1 MGISACSAIMH
12 VERGRSPETSAL
24 RLRTS
29 WTPPSHRPG
38 LGPAP
43 GLPGSARGAGSKV
56 RHGRSSG
63 GQGEAGTRPARAWQR
78 VPGRL
83 GGAGTRG
90 VQGAPVARS
99 WGRLPRQAARQGPG
113 LRQPRGRRGA
123 TLSLRPPPSFPPAR
137 PAAEISSRGNYAD
150 PSRGSSPR
158 PRSPPPPLR
167 WGAGARP
174 RRRGGA
180 GSLGREVA
188 GGRGDVGYRLVL
200 PCDAALRPVIPR
212 APRARARALS
222 RGTSCCCPAT
232 GAHPPP
238 RNPRSIL
245 ASAGRWSLPGSSCV
259 SSAAPS
265 WSAPERSRRSPTS
278 PKVLDE
284 CQNQRACHLLV
295 NSRVFGPDLCPGSS
309 KYLLVSFKCQPNCLS
324 YSALHVLSR
333 RCYGKQRCKILVN
346 NHHFGSP
353 CLPGVKKY
361 LSVFYACVPKNI
373 LTAIDP
379 SVANL
384 KPSVKQKDG
393 DYGVGLDP
401 REPRILRKDGVIVSH
416 SLAAF
421 AYIRAHPERAALLF
435 VSSVCIGLALTLCAL
450 VIRGSCTKDLQEL
463 QLAREHLVPGSDE
476 AEEDSQDEEGE
487 EDSSDSDFPG
497 ELSGFCRTTY
507 PVYSSIEAA
516 ELAER
521 IERREQIIQE
531 IWMNSGL
538 DTSLPRNMG
547 QFY

>member
-1 MGISACSAIMH
+1 HA
-12 VERGRSPETSAL
+12 R
-24 RLRTS
+24 
-29 WTPPSHRPG
+29 PPSAPQ
-38 LGPAP
+38 PAQ
-43 GLPGSARGAGSKV
+43 
-56 RHGRSSG
+56 H
-63 GQGEAGTRPARAWQR
+63 
-78 VPGRL
+78 
-83 GGAGTRG
+83 
-90 VQGAPVARS
+90 
-99 WGRLPRQAARQGPG
+99 PG
-113 LRQPRGRRGA
+113 LRRQVEPPGQ
-123 TLSLRPPPSFPPAR
+123 LLRLFYCTVLVCSR
-137 PAAEISSRGNYAD
+137 EI
-150 PSRGSSPR
+150 
-158 PRSPPPPLR
+158 
-167 WGAGARP
+167 
-174 RRRGGA
+174 
-180 GSLGREVA
+180 
-188 GGRGDVGYRLVL
+188 
-200 PCDAALRPVIPR
+200 AALTDFSGYLTKLLQNHTAYACDGDHLNLQCPR
-212 APRARARALS
+212 HSTISVQSAFYGQDYQKCSPQQ
-222 RGTSCCCPAT
+222 PASQ
-232 GAHPPP
+232 
-238 RNPRSIL
+238 RED
-245 ASAGRWSLPGSSCV
+245 SLTCV
-259 SSAAPS
+259 V
-265 WSAPERSRRSPTS
+265 PTTLQ
-278 PKVLDE
+278 KVLDE

-309 KYLLVSFKCQPNCLS
+309 KYLLVSFKCQPNELKNKTVCEDHELKLHCHESKFLNIYSATYGRRTQERHVCSSEAERLPPFDCLS

-333 RCYGKQRCKILVN
+333 RCYGKQRCKVLVN

-393 DYGVGLDP
+393 DY
-401 REPRILRKDGVIVSH
+401 
-416 SLAAF
+416 
-421 AYIRAHPERAALLF
+421 AHPERAALLF
-435 VSSVCIGLALTLCAL
+435 VSSVCVGLALTLCAL
-450 VIRGSCTKDLQEL
+450 VIRVSCTKDFQEL
-463 QLAREHLVPGSDE
+463 QLAREHLVPGSDK